1 MKLDT
6 LLKRYSGDLQSLQRL
21 AAAKLHSGV
30 TSKTPIDR
38 GSAQNSWTPAL
49 NEVKTNNVIIKKGN
63 PTELNRNPI
72 APVINKMKLGDD
84 FYLANGLPYIR
95 VLEYTDHSPQG
106 KGMVSRT
113 RAEWQQ
119 IITKAAKEL

>member
-1 MKLDT
+1 M
-6 LLKRYSGDLQSLQRL
+6 QSLQRL

-49 NEVKTNNVIIKKGN
+49 NEVKTNNVIIKKGSS
-63 PTELNRNPI
+63 TEFNRNPI
-72 APVINKMKLGDD
+72 ADVVNKIELEAVLGKIKLGDD

-95 VLEYTDHSPQG
+95 LLEYTDHSPQG